1 MISEKKQMLLA
12 VKDMSDEQKKN
23 VADRLDE
30 WTVRRIEASKT
41 KTFAFDDIV
50 VKDIEYTHTNAIHV
64 DDVFLYYYLLGM
76 KLTYQLWTEIYP
88 GEEAIKSGIYAE
100 ISVHG
105 YEYDNTPVRI
115 FAIVTKA
122 EFDEFYKGIVT
133 EMKIEEE

>member
-12 VKDMSDEQKKN
+12 VADMSDEQKKSI
-23 VADRLDE
+23 ADKLDE
-30 WTVRRIEASKT
+30 WTVSRIEASQT
-41 KTFAFDDIV
+41 KRFAVDDIV

-76 KLTYQLWTEIYP
+76 KLTYQLWTDLYP
-88 GEEAIKSGIYAE
+88 DINEKTGIYAE

-105 YEYDNTPVRI
+105 YKYDNTPIRI
-115 FAIVTKA
+115 FAIVTKT
-122 EFDEFYKGIVT
+122 EFDEFYRGIVT